1 MTKFLQGSGNA
12 PLFQAHDPAH
22 PSPKRTSQRRK
33 QAGGLVAIVGG
44 ERVLIHEPRQQ
55 NERAVE
61 VQVRVALAAAGVM
74 VMKHTVETCHNCGSK
89 PGKRQGLGIGCS
101 DLICVVPPHGRF
113 LGIEMKRPGYRP
125 SDVKEH
131 QHRWLAVVR
140 RFGGVTGV
148 AASVEEAMALVEEAR
163 RVP

>member
-1 MTKFLQGSGNA
+1 ML
-12 PLFQAHDPAH
+12 L
-22 PSPKRTSQRRK
+22 
-33 QAGGLVAIVGG
+33 
-44 ERVLIHEPRQQ
+44 HEPRQQ
-55 NERAVE
+55 NEKAVE
-61 VQVRVALAAAGVM
+61 IQVRVALAAAGVM
-74 VMKHTVETCHNCGSK
+74 VMKHTVEPCFECGAR

-131 QHRWLAVVR
+131 QRRWLAVVE

-148 AASVEEAMALVEEAR
+148 AASVEEALALVERAR
-163 RVP
+163 GLP